1 MHVMGHGEPAK
12 LASTLHA
19 ALLESKT
26 PLSGGASANTPTESN
41 IDLDTA
47 AIDKALGCQGKVNGG
62 VYQMNIPRA
71 DKIRDEGME
80 VPDFD
85 GVGNR
90 NQFPAH
96 RRRKCAITG
105 DFVLTATEVN
115 PVIKA
120 LRGSGIEVTAL
131 HNHMLND
138 EPRLFFMHFWGNDQ
152 TERLLSGLKL
162 ALSRVNT

>member
-1 MHVMGHGEPAK
+1 MSKLEEGGIDIRPAHHLLRNEPFTMYMHVMGHGQPAK

-26 PLSGGASANTPTESN
+26 SLSGGASANTPTESN
-41 IDLDTA
+41 IDLDAA
-47 AIDKALGCQGKVNGG
+47 AIDKALGYQVKFNGG

-96 RRRKCAITG
+96 WRR
-105 DFVLTATEVN
+105 
-115 PVIKA
+115 
-120 LRGSGIEVTAL
+120 
-131 HNHMLND
+131 
-138 EPRLFFMHFWGNDQ
+138 
-152 TERLLSGLKL
+152 
-162 ALSRVNT
+162 